1 MDMYMEIQRVRAIF
15 KRMVG
20 ELTLPNFRTY
30 YKAIVM
36 KKLWYS

>member
-1 MDMYMEIQRVRAIF
+1 MDMDMDMEIQEVRAIF

-20 ELTLPNFRTY
+20 ELTLPNFRTC

-36 KKLWYS
+36 NKL